1 MTASAVI
8 TAEEAVAHVR
18 SGDTVMVGG
27 FGLVGAP
34 LTLIDALVDHSDAT
48 DLTIVSNN
56 IGEPGRGLGKLL
68 RQGRIRRG
76 ISSYFTSNP
85 EAVAAVNAGE
95 IEATLV
101 PQGTFAEAIRAGGA
115 GIAGFY
121 TAVGAGTLLAEGKEE
136 RLIGGV
142 LHVLEEPIRADVAL
156 VYAARADTLG
166 NLWYRRTARNFNP
179 LMATAAT
186 VTIAEAG
193 EVVPVGGDRARV
205 GRDPAPVR
213 RLPGGETM
221 RSDVKSRIA
230 ERAARELRPGEIVN
244 LGIGIPNLIPGF
256 LGADSRV
263 VLHTENGL
271 LGVGPRPG
279 EDELDPDLID
289 AAKQPITALPGA
301 SYFDSAESFAMIRG
315 GHIDVA
321 VLGALEV
328 SAAGDIANWA
338 VPGKDV
344 LGVGG
349 AMDLVVGARRV
360 IVTMTATS
368 SRGEPKVVAE
378 CTYPLTAAGA
388 VDVII
393 TELSVFRLQDGELRL
408 TELLDGATLDDVAA
422 VTTAPFVVSLEES
435 HAR

>member
-1 MTASAVI
+1 VS
-8 TAEEAVAHVR
+8 
-18 SGDTVMVGG
+18 
-27 FGLVGAP
+27 
-34 LTLIDALVDHSDAT
+34 SDA
-48 DLTIVSNN
+48 
-56 IGEPGRGLGKLL
+56 
-68 RQGRIRRG
+68 
-76 ISSYFTSNP
+76 
-85 EAVAAVNAGE
+85 
-95 IEATLV
+95 
-101 PQGTFAEAIRAGGA
+101 
-115 GIAGFY
+115 
-121 TAVGAGTLLAEGKEE
+121 
-136 RLIGGV
+136 
-142 LHVLEEPIRADVAL
+142 
-156 VYAARADTLG
+156 
-166 NLWYRRTARNFNP
+166 
-179 LMATAAT
+179 
-186 VTIAEAG
+186 
-193 EVVPVGGDRARV
+193 
-205 GRDPAPVR
+205 
-213 RLPGGETM
+213 
-221 RSDVKSRIA
+221 KSRIA
-230 ERAARELRPGEIVN
+230 ERAARELHPGEIVN

-256 LGADSRV
+256 LAADSRV

-328 SAAGDIANWA
+328 SGRGDIANWA

-378 CTYPLTAAGA
+378 CTYPLTASGA
-388 VDVII
+388 VDVIV
-393 TELSVFRLQDGELRL
+393 TELSVFRLRNGELHL
-408 TELLDGATLDDVAA
+408 TELLDGVTLEDVAA